1 MLQAQPKIPLAPAAA
16 HRAVGFPSVTEKENA
31 VLWDLWVSR
40 GLVASANNVAGSGI
54 PGKTQTLKSWE
65 TGMQSRARENE
76 TKSSLPKTFT
86 VKETPPTVWRIHGN
100 IIIFVPKT

>member
-1 MLQAQPKIPLAPAAA
+1 MGP
-16 HRAVGFPSVTEKENA
+16 VGE
-31 VLWDLWVSR
+31 L
-40 GLVASANNVAGSGI
+40 GSG
-54 PGKTQTLKSWE
+54 GFSQQCGWLRDSGENSKTLKSWE